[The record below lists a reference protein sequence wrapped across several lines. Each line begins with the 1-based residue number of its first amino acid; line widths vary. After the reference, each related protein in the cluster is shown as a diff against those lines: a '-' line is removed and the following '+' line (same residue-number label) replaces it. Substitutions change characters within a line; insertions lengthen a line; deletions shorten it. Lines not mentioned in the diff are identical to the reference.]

1 MRAFRSLTA
10 CAAMIALCAPVVAHA
25 GEGETV
31 HPVFSQE
38 IPNIPGKSVRSF
50 VVDYA
55 PGGTSPSHTHD
66 KSAFIFAYVLEG
78 QIRSQVDDGPVE
90 IFKAGQSWYESPGA
104 HHRVSENASKT
115 KPAKLLAVF
124 VLDSSAG
131 IPTTPDK
138 H

>member
-1 MRAFRSLTA
+1 MRAFKPLMA
-10 CAAMIALCAPVVAHA
+10 WAAVMALCAAVAAHD

-55 PGGTSPSHTHD
+55 PGGKSPSHTHD

-90 IFKAGQSWYESPGA
+90 VFKTGQSWYEIPGA
-104 HHRVSENASKT
+104 HHRVGENASKT
-115 KPAKLLAVF
+115 KPAKLLAMF
-124 VLDSSAG
+124 VLDSSAAV
-131 IPTTPDK
+131 PTTPDK